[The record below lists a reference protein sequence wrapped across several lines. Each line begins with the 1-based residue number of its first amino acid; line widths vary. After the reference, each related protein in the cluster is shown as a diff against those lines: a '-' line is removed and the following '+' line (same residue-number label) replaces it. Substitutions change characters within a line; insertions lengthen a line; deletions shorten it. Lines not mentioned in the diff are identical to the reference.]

1 MVGGSQA
8 SFDPPFA
15 GHHRWRHG
23 CGRTLA
29 FVTSSISGDFGG
41 GRPRCRSC
49 RSFEL
54 SLGTGSR
61 CQDGE
66 NKSKGPPIWKA
77 GPTTGLGLGHQPRHS
92 FGTGA
97 DASSQSVGGRFV
109 LARAMQLR
117 SSLYSLAQTKNKP
130 EYCHWRTSG
139 GDPPACGSRG
149 SVFPAWLGRI
159 VAFFTGDALDPSSLL
174 VPGFAA

>member
-8 SFDPPFA
+8 PFDPTFA
-15 GHHRWRHG
+15 GYHGWRHG
-23 CGRTLA
+23 GGRTMALG
-29 FVTSSISGDFGG
+29 TSSISGDFGR
-41 GRPRCRSC
+41 GRPRCCSC

-54 SLGTGSR
+54 SLGTGPR

-66 NKSKGPPIWKA
+66 NKSTGPSIWKA
-77 GPTTGLGLGHQPRHS
+77 GPTSGPGVGHQPCHS

-97 DASSQSVGGRFV
+97 DASGQSVGGRFV

-117 SSLYSLAQTKNKP
+117 SSLYRLAQTKNKP
-130 EYCHWRTSG
+130 EYCHWRTCG
-139 GDPPACGSRG
+139 GDPPACGSCG

-159 VAFFTGDALDPSSLL
+159 VAFFIGDALDPSSLL
-174 VPGFAA
+174 VPGFAP